1 MASQACGQTRAELN
15 ALLRECGF
23 GRDADMFA
31 CYFLRKDRL
40 DAAGRQETGIVCAAC
55 GLAVGEHDER
65 DAEPVVVG
73 TAMVV
78 SEAKLPR
85 SPPTESAATATI
97 KAGHGAASS
106 PRCMGPQAVPA
117 DGHEPRQSSG
127 AERASD
133 IIDAPPPGLARRTG
147 YDEMWFDD
155 SGLLWKLLLPLAI
168 AGVVGG
174 IVLILDNESDSG
186 THTGGVVMV
195 FLSGFVL
202 LVISILFVPWR
213 VWHIYSLRFTHPTAS
228 PSSPNFHD
236 ERRVYINRPAARCC
250 AVCCGNDDERFAMS
264 VRSVRVALERYPTP
278 EVARVILKVPDIGDK
293 VVFDGKTPVPG
304 DVQLAWATYLCPDDP
319 RSAMC

>member
-40 DAAGRQETGIVCAAC
+40 DAAGRQETVIVCAAC

-106 PRCMGPQAVPA
+106 PRRMGPQPVPA
-117 DGHEPRQSSG
+117 DGHEPRQSSD

-133 IIDAPPPGLARRTG
+133 ILDAPPPGLARRTS

-155 SGLLWKLLLPLAI
+155 WGFLCLLPLPLAI

-174 IVLILDNESDSG
+174 IMLILDGKVWG
-186 THTGGVVMV
+186 TFFVMAFGATLPAFGVVA
-195 FLSGFVL
+195 SKC
-202 LVISILFVPWR
+202 

-228 PSSPNFHD
+228 PSSQNFHD
-236 ERRVYINRPAARCC
+236 ERRVYVNRPAARCC
-250 AVCCGNDDERFAMS
+250 AVCCGNDDERFAVS

-304 DVQLAWATYLCPDDP
+304 DVQLAWATYLRPDDP